1 MDPITLGIAIA
12 IMRALPGTA
21 TAEAAAVLAQAQAAI
36 VQAQAVA
43 DSIPSDYTELSG
55 RVGALESLGFSLDSD
70 GYVCQN

>member
-21 TAEAAAVLAQAQAAI
+21 TAQAAEVLAQAQAAI

-43 DSIPSDYTELSG
+43 ASIPSDYTELSG
-55 RVGALESLGFSLDSD
+55 RVETLESLGFFLDAD

>member
-21 TAEAAAVLAQAQAAI
+21 SAEAAAVLAQAQEVLA
-36 VQAQAVA
+36 
-43 DSIPSDYTELSG
+43 SIPEDFTTLTAK
-55 RVGALESLGFSLDSD
+55 VTALESLGFYLDAD